1 MLAPANTLEGEHRK
15 IAFYFIEAAAVP
27 VSEFALFIEKCDCPP
42 LALVVDEFGAL
53 DRLGPVKSTL
63 KVRISESAEDAT
75 QLNEKPPVIPWS
87 FRSLDI
93 VLKLGRNAGCGEQT
107 NNREKNARNLS
118 QSPGHG
124 TA

>member
-1 MLAPANTLEGEHRK
+1 MSVFGFHEKVEKRCAGNGRESPDGRFGKDE
-15 IAFYFIEAAAVP
+15 
-27 VSEFALFIEKCDCPP
+27 SEFVRFRSIGTG
-42 LALVVDEFGAL
+42 LVVDEFGAL

-87 FRSLDI
+87 FGSLDV